1 LTGNDITQIG
11 YWFDLAVKGVIGI
24 IVSMVGLDYRSV
36 KNSLHEL
43 EQAKYQLETEVRVVR
58 VELVGLNDKLI
69 AMDKK
74 LDRLVER

>member
-1 LTGNDITQIG
+1 LNSSDVTQIG
-11 YWFDLAVKGVIGI
+11 YWLDIFVKGVIGI

-58 VELVGLNDKLI
+58 VELVGLNDKLMT
-69 AMDKK
+69 MDKK

>member
-1 LTGNDITQIG
+1 MTGNDITQIG
-11 YWFDLAVKGVIGI
+11 YWFDLVVKGVIGI